1 MKNFLNF
8 FKKHDQ
14 INRVELFI
22 KIVDYEIF
30 DQVFMPL
37 PGVPRVQPHWDY
49 YSNKGVISIDLG
61 TDLVDYLNTVKDFR
75 LTFDKIMDLRNTYGH
90 LVTIDHNIF
99 KGFSVFYTVVHYTMD
114 NRDYINMYDESST
127 MDSRD
132 FIRKNFKNIEYANCK
147 AFVQSMKRFSYID
160 NITDLVRSLSNNPT
174 TITPE
179 LILLYSPH
187 NMDIKD
193 LLLKIVK
200 VNC

>member
-1 MKNFLNF
+1 MKKILNF
-8 FKKHDQ
+8 FKKHDR
-14 INRVELFI
+14 INRIELFI
-22 KIVDYEIF
+22 KIVDHKRF
-30 DQVFMPL
+30 DEVFMPL

-49 YSNKGVISIDLG
+49 YPNKGVISVDLG
-61 TDLVDYLNTVKDFR
+61 TDLVDYLNTTKIYR
-75 LTFDKIMDLRNTYGH
+75 ETFDSLMDLENTDGH
-90 LVTIDHNIF
+90 LGTINPDIF
-99 KGFSVFYTVVHYTMD
+99 KGFSIFYVVIHYTMG
-114 NRDYINMYDESST
+114 NRDYINIYDESST
-127 MDSRD
+127 IDSRD

-147 AFVQSMKRFSYID
+147 AFVQSMKRFSYND
-160 NITDLVRSLSNNPT
+160 DVTDLVRSLSNNPT